1 MFLALDF
8 LINKSA
14 SDVPFIMQ
22 KHFKSF
28 LIHMNYNGPWSFEEE
43 NGMEA
48 AKYNRN
54 TYPVSNVQK
63 TGVSTGL
70 T

>member
-1 MFLALDF
+1 
-8 LINKSA
+8 
-14 SDVPFIMQ
+14 
-22 KHFKSF
+22 
-28 LIHMNYNGPWSFEEE
+28 MNYNGPWSFEEE

-54 TYPVSNVQK
+54 AHSVSHVQK